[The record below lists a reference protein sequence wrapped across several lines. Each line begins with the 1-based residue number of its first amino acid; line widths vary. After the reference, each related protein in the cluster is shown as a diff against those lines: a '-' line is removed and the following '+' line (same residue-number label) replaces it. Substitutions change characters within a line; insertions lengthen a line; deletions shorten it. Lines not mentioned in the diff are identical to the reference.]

1 MQKLL
6 ISLLFVASLSISGC
20 STEKIPG
27 VYRPDVQQGN
37 VVTQE
42 MVDKLRP
49 GMTRQQVQY
58 IMGTPLLV
66 DVFHQNRWDY
76 LYSMEPGNDDRH
88 QERISIYFEDGR
100 LARIA
105 GDFRPMPTEDPIT
118 QDRETVHTVPDY
130 EERKKG
136 FFKRTIESVGFG
148 SDDGVQTQQAADS
161 DEAAAAAEESEQSR
175 EVIPTEEPVEQETG
189 EEEEGAAEEADS
201 EKKGFF
207 GNMWDVITFS
217 SDEEE

>member
-6 ISLLFVASLSISGC
+6 ISLLFVASLLSSGC
-20 STEKIPG
+20 STDKIPG

-37 VVTQE
+37 VVTQD

-76 LYSMEPGNDDRH
+76 LYSMEPGNEDRR

-100 LARIA
+100 LVRIA
-105 GDFRPMPTEDPIT
+105 GDFRPMPTQDPMT
-118 QDRETVHTVPDY
+118 LDEETVHTVPDH
-130 EERKKG
+130 EGRKG
-136 FFKRTIESVGFG
+136 FFKRTMETVGFG

-161 DEAAAAAEESEQSR
+161 EEAAATESEQSQ

-189 EEEEGAAEEADS
+189 EKEEAAEEADS
-201 EKKGFF
+201 EEQGFF
-207 GNMWDVITFS
+207 SSMWDVITFS